1 MSESYVRGYEL
12 LAKNQLLYN
21 LEQIIDY
28 KKNHFEDKE
37 YFNQMINLW
46 DKNLDMLG
54 NDINIYENFLAVRSL
69 VLPLEK
75 EYIKYLDLVKICRKL
90 KLYNKGE
97 KVLLRLKKRLKLNN
111 KITENSLMKEI
122 FIKIELSYNKCLFD
136 KGQIQES
143 IDKSKVL
150 IDLLD
155 NSFQESNK
163 NSDNNLIEISKKIK
177 SKIYGYY
184 AIFKS
189 KIFDITNRLF

>member
-69 VLPLEK
+69 VLPIEK

-97 KVLLRLKKRLKLNN
+97 KVLLRLKKRLKLSN
-111 KITENSLMKEI
+111 KITEN
-122 FIKIELSYNKCLFD
+122 
-136 KGQIQES
+136 
-143 IDKSKVL
+143 
-150 IDLLD
+150 
-155 NSFQESNK
+155 
-163 NSDNNLIEISKKIK
+163 
-177 SKIYGYY
+177 
-184 AIFKS
+184 
-189 KIFDITNRLF
+189 